1 MENNKINAE
10 REATNVR
17 LNDEINNKKGL
28 RNKRIGFKR
37 SSATKKKKKKRQKKI
52 FQIKI
57 RQN

>member
-37 SSATKKKKKKRQKKI
+37 SSATKKKKKKDKKKY
-52 FQIKI
+52 FKL
-57 RQN
+57 R